1 MTINFL
7 EGVYGTL
14 VDMGLVHSRKE
25 FCEQWL
31 GRQEGYI
38 RTLRFYR
45 LRPSVHAF
53 AVLGNRL
60 DYYAQHLSG
69 PDNSYQKRLQALS
82 EGCRAKI
89 EERSRLD
96 WIRAEACQS
105 KRRRHMEDMTL
116 GDEVSSDA

>member
-1 MTINFL
+1 MTIYFV
-7 EGVYGTL
+7 EGVYRTL
-14 VDMGLVHSRKE
+14 VDMGFVHSRKE

-38 RTLRFYR
+38 RSLRFYR
-45 LRPSVHAF
+45 LKPSVHVF
-53 AVLGNRL
+53 AVLANRL
-60 DYYAQHLSG
+60 DYYAQHFSG
-69 PDNSYQKRLQALS
+69 PDTSYQERLQALS
-82 EGCRAKI
+82 QGCWAKV

-96 WIRAEACQS
+96 WMRAEACQS

>member
-1 MTINFL
+1 MTIHFL

-14 VDMGLVHSRKE
+14 MDMGLVHTRKE

-45 LRPSVHAF
+45 LKPSVHVF
-53 AVLGNRL
+53 AVLANRL
-60 DYYAQHLSG
+60 DYYAQHFLG
-69 PDNSYQKRLQALS
+69 PDTSYQERLQALS
-82 EGCRAKI
+82 EGCWAKV